1 MVAPTVERLD
11 GFEHGVML
19 LGGGLQF
26 QDDNLFYKVYYAVRS
41 LF

>member
-11 GFEHGVML
+11 GFEHGLVL

-26 QDDNLFYKVYYAVRS
+26 QDDALFPKVYYTARS